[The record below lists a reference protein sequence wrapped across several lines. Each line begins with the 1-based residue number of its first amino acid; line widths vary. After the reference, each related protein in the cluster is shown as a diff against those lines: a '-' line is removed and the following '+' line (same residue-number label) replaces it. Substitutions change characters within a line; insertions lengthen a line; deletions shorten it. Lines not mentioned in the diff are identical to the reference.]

1 MERNGESTATAA
13 RLKENLSE
21 ILSNTQAML
30 DVLGD
35 ERRALAAND
44 AEALDA
50 AGVRKLELAER
61 LEQLDRTRTDLVC
74 RHQAEHQ
81 RPQTMASLLQ
91 ASDED
96 GDLSQLWAAVQDSV
110 RNCGR
115 LNQING
121 TAVRVRRES
130 VARALGLLQGAPAA
144 MAPLYNDAGNTESH
158 ALTSRPTTSC
168 RA

>member
-1 MERNGESTATAA
+1 MESSATAA
-13 RLKENLSE
+13 RLKENLSD
-21 ILSNTQAML
+21 ILSNTEAML

-50 AGVRKLELAER
+50 AGARKLELAER

-81 RPQTMASLLQ
+81 QPQTMSSLLQ
-91 ASDED
+91 ASDQS
-96 GDLSQLWAAVQDSV
+96 GDLSKLWAAVQEGV

-130 VARALGLLQGAPAA
+130 VSRALGLLQGGPAA
-144 MAPLYNDAGNTESH
+144 MAPLYDDAGNTDSQS
-158 ALTSRPTTSC
+158 LGNRPTTSC